1 MKKSIFLFS
10 PFLTIIFFV
19 CLPGCKSIDRS
30 GATMEGESVDNK
42 ISIVVAK
49 EFFRSANLGPSDVGD
64 VYFTDKEGKSFF
76 VSSINKTEA
85 IEAKSKYM
93 FYVQPVLIVNDDGL
107 DHRSCRYQIFIITN
121 NGIFK
126 GGGGVMEVKSKK
138 DVVISIED
146 LPSEKYVN

>member
-1 MKKSIFLFS
+1 
-10 PFLTIIFFV
+10 
-19 CLPGCKSIDRS
+19 
-30 GATMEGESVDNK
+30 
-42 ISIVVAK
+42 
-49 EFFRSANLGPSDVGD
+49 
-64 VYFTDKEGKSFF
+64 
-76 VSSINKTEA
+76 
-85 IEAKSKYM
+85 M